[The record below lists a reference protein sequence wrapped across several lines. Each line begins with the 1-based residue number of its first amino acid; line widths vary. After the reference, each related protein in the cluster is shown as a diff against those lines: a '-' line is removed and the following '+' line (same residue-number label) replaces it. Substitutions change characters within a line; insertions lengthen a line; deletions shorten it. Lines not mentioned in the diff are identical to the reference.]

1 MIIFFRLDHSKI
13 LPIFTFMKG
22 KSKKSA
28 DSTKSLREQILESML
43 ASFKIEGI
51 NIPADLA
58 LSALDKVEINL
69 GK

>member
-1 MIIFFRLDHSKI
+1 
-13 LPIFTFMKG
+13 MKR

-51 NIPADLA
+51 NIPVDLA
-58 LSALDKVEINL
+58 LSTLDKVELNL

>member
-1 MIIFFRLDHSKI
+1 MIIFFRLEHSMI
-13 LPIFTFMKG
+13 LPIFTSMKS

-28 DSTKSLREQILESML
+28 DSTKSLREQILKSML

-58 LSALDKVEINL
+58 ISALDKVEINL